1 MSKWSIV
8 KEYEEDIYNILL
20 LKINWKVLYGKSF
33 LITGAT
39 GLIGT
44 VFVDTLML
52 LNSKYLA
59 NIKIY
64 ACSRDKERAYDVF
77 KDYWNETCF
86 SFIEHDIVI
95 PLELQYPVDYIIHA
109 ASNTHPKAYSADPI
123 GTIMTNTQG
132 LVNLFELS
140 KKQHNCNVLFLSSV
154 EIYGENRGDV
164 DSFDELYNGYL
175 NCNTF
180 RANYPESKRLCESI
194 CQCYRE
200 LYGQSVYI
208 ARLCRIYGPSILKTD
223 SKASSQFIKNALN
236 NEDIILK
243 SNGEQYYSYLYV
255 VDAVSALF
263 TILINGKEGEA
274 YNISDKASDVKLKD
288 LALIISSIVST
299 KVIFDIPNEL
309 ERKGF
314 SVVLNAV
321 LDSFKLRKLGWSAC
335 YDICEGMRRT
345 IKIMQKNEA
354 HI

>member
-8 KEYEEDIYNILL
+8 KEYDEDIHNILS
-20 LKINWKVLYGKSF
+20 LKINWKALYGKSF
-33 LITGAT
+33 LVTGAT

-44 VFVDTLML
+44 VFIDALML
-52 LNSKYLA
+52 LNSKYFA

-77 KDYWNETCF
+77 SDYRDETCF
-86 SFIEHDIVI
+86 SFIEHDII
-95 PLELQYPVDYIIHA
+95 KPLEIQCMVDYVIHA
-109 ASNTHPKAYSADPI
+109 ASNTHPKAYLADPI
-123 GTIMTNTQG
+123 GTIMTNVQG
-132 LVNLFELS
+132 LINLFEFS
-140 KKQHNCNVLFLSSV
+140 KRLNNCRVLFLSSV

-164 DSFDELYNGYL
+164 NSFDELYSGYL

-200 LYGQSVYI
+200 LYGLSIYI
-208 ARLCRIYGPSILKTD
+208 ARLCRIYGPSILKND

-236 NEDIILK
+236 NEDIVLK

-255 VDAVSALF
+255 ADAIGALF

-288 LALIISSIVST
+288 LAFIVSSTAST
-299 KVIFDIPNEL
+299 KVRFDIPNEL

-321 LDSFKLRKLGWSAC
+321 LDSSKLQKLGWYAR
-335 YDICEGMRRT
+335 YGICEGMRRT
-345 IKIMQKNEA
+345 IKIMRTNET
-354 HI
+354 HV